1 MPPDS
6 TCERGRWFRDPCS
19 SYDDAGEQQV
29 SPLRLLR
36 CAPVEMT
43 VIGRIEGG
51 CLGSHFS
58 RRTREMGH
66 PRFSWSVPHLFMPA
80 GS

>member
-19 SYDDAGEQQV
+19 FDDDADVPQV
-29 SPLRLLR
+29 SPLRWLR

-43 VIGRIEGG
+43 GG
-51 CLGSHFS
+51 GN
-58 RRTREMGH
+58 
-66 PRFSWSVPHLFMPA
+66 
-80 GS
+80 

>member
-19 SYDDAGEQQV
+19 VDDDADVPQV
-29 SPLRLLR
+29 SPLRWLR

-43 VIGRIEGG
+43 GDGNWGRLSGFPLVVKNARNG
-51 CLGSHFS
+51 A
-58 RRTREMGH
+58 R
-66 PRFSWSVPHLFMPA
+66 SVFLKR
-80 GS
+80 SSS